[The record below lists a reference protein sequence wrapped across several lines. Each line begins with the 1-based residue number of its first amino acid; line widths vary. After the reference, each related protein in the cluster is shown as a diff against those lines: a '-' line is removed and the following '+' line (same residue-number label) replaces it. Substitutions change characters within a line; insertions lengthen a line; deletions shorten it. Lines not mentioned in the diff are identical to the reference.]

1 METKLKMEG
10 FVEVTQDD
18 LLAINGGW
26 WDGAEGDQSS
36 HTSTISGGGTGKG
49 PVPETCCCGTLTK
62 RP

>member
-1 METKLKMEG
+1 MEG
-10 FVEVTQDD
+10 FIEVTQDD

-36 HTSTISGGGTGKG
+36 HTSTISGGGTGKPKTPTG
-49 PVPETCCCGTLTK
+49 DPESCCCGTLTK